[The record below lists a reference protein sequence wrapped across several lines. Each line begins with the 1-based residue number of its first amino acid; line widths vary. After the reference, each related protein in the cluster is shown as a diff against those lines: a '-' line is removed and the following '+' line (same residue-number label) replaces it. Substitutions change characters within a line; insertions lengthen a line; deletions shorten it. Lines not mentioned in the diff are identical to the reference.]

1 MKLVTNLTNNT
12 KLNEIHRYK
21 LIKNT
26 LWWKFTAEST
36 HSCVDIKATAKEPDS
51 ELWSD
56 YLDGL
61 LWMYEASDPSNW
73 NSFNLLQFNDDENFP
88 YGRDPKIAQQCVVPG
103 NTYYIQFDG
112 NDDTESLRTGIGAG
126 DIFLEA
132 FSVSDCP
139 SECVITDAPTTRPT
153 DAPTACE
160 ELTETC
166 PEGGEAPTNDNIANA
181 IELTFDSAK
190 LVQFDNVCATEE
202 EGEVG
207 GIGGKDSVWWKF
219 NKDSYGCIE

>member
-1 MKLVTNLTNNT
+1 MTQSGEDETQDIDNSVGKGQ
-12 KLNEIHRYK
+12 IR
-21 LIKNT
+21 
-26 LWWKFTAEST
+26 AEG
-36 HSCVDIKATAKEPDS
+36 
-51 ELWSD
+51 
-56 YLDGL
+56 Y
-61 LWMYEASDPSNW
+61 
-73 NSFNLLQFNDDENFP
+73 
-88 YGRDPKIAQQCVVPG
+88 
-103 NTYYIQFDG
+103 
-112 NDDTESLRTGIGAG
+112 
-126 DIFLEA
+126 
-132 FSVSDCP
+132 SVSDCP

-166 PEGGEAPTNDNIANA
+166 PEGGKAPTNDNVANA